1 MEYLVHYLKNILGCL
16 PSDILDTAYQEACEK
31 GTTTSFRAK
40 LDIIGQTDV
49 GKTSL
54 SRRLLGQ
61 PFVEEK
67 ESTEGI
73 STHLVKSHFNP
84 KELNTEIWLES
95 KNDSEDILSKF
106 NNEILMEYDKLT
118 QIRTKE
124 YVDKPQQITVT
135 PEAMSTTSQST
146 QINKIEDSDR
156 IQDANINKKETQLLD
171 LQTLTIDPTKTM
183 EINVTTKY
191 NFAPAEQG
199 DSVNSSDLEEG
210 KQKGNFVVQTNSG
223 ENMEGTSSPVFD
235 QFVPPGLQFKEIEEH
250 EVTLNN
256 DIMIE
261 DQNCLHAHSTLLD
274 TKEKSPGLIDCENKK
289 EIKTKETGI
298 IGMSSKTKEQLLYH
312 HKFKLDT
319 SSTTDLDYS
328 LRLWDYGGHT
338 EFLATHHLFLNIEST
353 TLILLDVSKKLKD
366 PIKRDTKTTSGFG
379 VPNTPEQFLHYWL
392 KILHSQTTEKNFH
405 PNIALVLTHKDM
417 IQGTDIDKYI
427 NEFKL
432 EILTSIEG
440 KPYSHYI
447 THNNIF
453 VIDNKNGDQKD
464 FARLQ
469 NVIFKMI
476 AEQKS
481 WGIERPTRW
490 LKLEADILHKTTEE
504 SIKFLPWLDVKE
516 LAKAYGI
523 TEDELLSFLK
533 FHHNLGDFI
542 YYDKPG
548 LKDVVITDPQ
558 WLADMFKTLITA
570 HEFIDLRDLEPA
582 AAEQI
587 KQGRVSFDVLHRVW
601 EEDSL
606 LFLKQ
611 LFQNFNL
618 LLPIQSS
625 GTGEEKFIIPC
636 MLPPI
641 NKNMYEMEPLKN
653 MILAYNSEYNSK
665 CRDPLP
671 VGTFHRLLSNCSKS
685 WSICADKHLSYTDAL
700 FKIEHNVL
708 LALTLL
714 KGKMIQA
721 SVWFSEDAFQDSSS
735 LLQVREVF
743 DSKLLKLGIPSCSRF
758 LLICP
763 HWKAGDD
770 GICLIRVEEVLDDSD
785 MYKIQPAENICHCHG
800 KNIHETYFPTPRTSE
815 N

>member
-1 MEYLVHYLKNILGCL
+1 MNISSAVLHWNIWFIIARNILGCL

-73 STHLVKSHFNP
+73 STHFVKSHFNP

-95 KNDSEDILSKF
+95 KNDSKDILSKF

-118 QIRTKE
+118 QNRTKE

-146 QINKIEDSDR
+146 QINNIEDYDS
-156 IQDANINKKETQLLD
+156 IQDANINKKGTQLRD
-171 LQTLTIDPTKTM
+171 LQTLTGDPTNTM
-183 EINVTTKY
+183 NINFEPVEKR
-191 NFAPAEQG
+191 N
-199 DSVNSSDLEEG
+199 SVNSSDLEEG
-210 KQKGNFVVQTNSG
+210 QQERNIVVQTNTG
-223 ENMEGTSSPVFD
+223 DNTEGASSPVFD
-235 QFVPPGLQFKEIEEH
+235 HSVPPDMQFKEIEEH

-256 DIMIE
+256 DILE
-261 DQNCLHAHSTLLD
+261 DQNSLQVHSTLFD
-274 TKEKSPGLIDCENKK
+274 TREESPCLTDYENKK
-289 EIKTKETGI
+289 EIMTKETGI

-312 HKFKLDT
+312 HRFKLDT
-319 SSTTDLDYS
+319 SSTADLDYS

-366 PIKRDTKTTSGFG
+366 PIKRDTKTTSGSG

-417 IQGTDIDKYI
+417 IQGTDVDKYI
-427 NEFKL
+427 KEFKL
-432 EILTSIEG
+432 EILMSIEG

-464 FARLQ
+464 FARLR

-523 TEDELLSFLK
+523 TDDELLSFLK
-533 FHHNLGDFI
+533 FHHKLGDFI

-570 HEFIDLRDLEPA
+570 HEFIDLRDLDPA

-587 KQGRVSFDVLHRVW
+587 KQGRVSFDVLHRIW
-601 EEDSL
+601 EEDSIL
-606 LFLKQ
+606 LLKQ

-625 GTGEEKFIIPC
+625 GIGEENFIIPC

-641 NKNMYEMEPLKN
+641 NKNMYEMEPLKS
-653 MILAYNSEYNSK
+653 MILAYNSQYNSK

-671 VGTFHRLLSNCSKS
+671 VGTFHRLLSDCSKS
-685 WSICADKHLSYTDAL
+685 WSICVDKHLSYTDAS
-700 FKIEHNVL
+700 FKIE
-708 LALTLL
+708 
-714 KGKMIQA
+714 GKMIRA
-721 SVWFSEDAFQDSSS
+721 SVWFSEDAFQDSSV
-735 LLQVREVF
+735 LLHVREVL
-743 DSKLLKLGIPSCSRF
+743 DSKLLKLGIPSCNRF

-763 HWKAGDD
+763 HWKAEDD
-770 GICLIRVEEVLDDSD
+770 GICLVSVKEVLDDSD
-785 MYKIQPAENICHCHG
+785 MYKIQPAENICYCHG
-800 KNIHETYFPTPRTSE
+800 KNIHEIHFPTPRTSE